1 MSGWT
6 TNGVP
11 LLGSATGAETT
22 SFDTNL
28 ANGAN
33 AQTAAISLQ
42 QLALDVSLYNT
53 KLDKT
58 MVAGTRYYTSY
69 TIGVP
74 QVFTGGIV
82 EVGTTGGTDL
92 WNIELH
98 SPTGATLATTLLT
111 GTTAGTAST
120 WQQIAFTAT
129 YTLTVPGTYWV
140 VLQSNGTTAKFASL
154 NSPIS
159 SLLTGSATGTLGT
172 AASITP
178 PTTYTANLGPKI
190 VLY

>member
-1 MSGWT
+1 MPGWT

-11 LLGSATGAETT
+11 NLASATGAETA

-28 ANGAN
+28 VSGSNY
-33 AQTAAISLQ
+33 QTASINLQ
-42 QLALDVSLYNT
+42 QLALDISLYST

-58 MVAGTRYYTSY
+58 MVAGTRYFTSVN
-69 TIGVP
+69 IGVP

-82 EVGTTGGTDL
+82 EVGGTGGTDL

-111 GTTAGTAST
+111 GTTAGTANT
-120 WQQIAFTAT
+120 WQQIAFTTT
-129 YTLTVPGTYWV
+129 YTLTTPGIYYV

-172 AASITP
+172 AASITV

>member
-11 LLGSATGAETT
+11 LLGSATGAETS
-22 SFDTNL
+22 SFDTNS
-28 ANGAN
+28 ANGVN
-33 AQTAAISLQ
+33 PQTAAFSLQ
-42 QLALDVSLYNT
+42 QLANAVSLYST

-98 SPTGATLATTLLT
+98 SPAGVTLATTLLT
-111 GTTAGTAST
+111 GTTAGTANT

-159 SLLTGSATGTLGT
+159 TLLTGSATGTLGT

-190 VLY
+190 ILY

>member
-1 MSGWT
+1 MPGWT

-11 LLGSATGAETT
+11 NLASATGAETI

-28 ANGAN
+28 ASGSNY
-33 AQTAAISLQ
+33 QTASINLQ
-42 QLALDVSLYNT
+42 QLALYISLYST

-58 MVAGTRYYTSY
+58 MVAGTRYFTSVN
-69 TIGVP
+69 IGVP

-82 EVGTTGGTDL
+82 EVGGTGGTDL

-111 GTTAGTAST
+111 GTTAGTANT
-120 WQQIAFTAT
+120 WQQIAFTST

-159 SLLTGSATGTLGT
+159 SVLTGSATGTLGT